1 VRINLLDRPYRLN
14 LGSGTELRVNSAG
27 WFHMANLSLVDHYV
41 LLSMNGAAAQASCG
55 SGGGRRI
62 EWTSQVT

>member
-1 VRINLLDRPYRLN
+1 VRINLLDRAYRLN

-27 WFHMANLSLVDHYV
+27 WFHMANLSPVDHV
-41 LLSMNGAAAQASCG
+41 LLSMIGAAAQASCG